1 MSVSYDLFTETFL
14 SKITEYDFINLPDED
29 RTEIVDGYMK
39 RAVSE
44 FNRIC
49 KYDLSSTADDTSRQF
64 NTDIPENEIDEI
76 VDIISEA
83 MIIQWLKPYL
93 YKQELLENAL
103 NTRDFSTFS
112 PEALLNRVKDLYK
125 ETCKKVKQDMREY
138 SYNYG
143 KLDELHL

>member
-1 MSVSYDLFTETFL
+1 MNITYDLFTEAFL
-14 SKITEYDFINLPDED
+14 SKITEYEFVKLPDED
-29 RTEIVDGYMK
+29 KEKIVDGYMK
-39 RAVSE
+39 KAIVE
-44 FNRIC
+44 FSKVC
-49 KYDLSSTADDTSRQF
+49 KYDLSSAANDEARQF
-64 NTDIPENEIDEI
+64 DVEVPENEVDEI

-103 NTRDFSTFS
+103 NTRDFTTYS
-112 PEALLNRVKDLYK
+112 PEALLNRVKELYN
-125 ETCKKVKQDMREY
+125 ETRKKVKQDIREY